1 MPSTRLFRFFS
12 AGRPGRRGAR
22 TAAAALASLVMG
34 LSSACSFAPDPEMP
48 GPVEDVP
55 EAFEE
60 AETPP
65 DSSWTAVEWW
75 TAYQDPTLS
84 RLVDTVLAAN
94 LDLVEAVGR
103 VEESRA
109 LAGVALAD
117 LLPSLEASGSAAFN
131 STPAN
136 SGFGQII
143 GGGED
148 GDSMAIQRPTRFETT
163 DYSAGLTLS
172 YELDLWGRARN
183 DRGAALAELVASESD
198 AQAVRLSVLGEAIT
212 AYFEVAELRR
222 RVVLTEEA
230 VGVLQERADLTQ
242 IRYDRGLV
250 TSFELYQIR
259 ETLRNVQSGLP
270 QLRAQVTEAEGR
282 LAVVT
287 GRYRAEVR
295 PLLGAAELPMG
306 ELPPVPAALPA
317 DLLWQRPDV
326 RAAGQRLEAARLRV
340 GARKAELLPRLTLS
354 GTVGLQGADPDDLL
368 DLDQWFTNLLG
379 GLTAPLFQGGRLK
392 ANVRAQEARLAQQ
405 SAAYGRLVLT
415 AVAEVETAL
424 SRHREDAERFSF
436 LRSQLDEA
444 QSSVDLQA
452 ARYSSG
458 VGGYADYLDALRN
471 RLTVEGNVA
480 QAARD
485 YALSRLGLHRALGG
499 TWVDAPVVPE
509 ESTASSS
516 DRP

>member
-1 MPSTRLFRFFS
+1 MVV
-12 AGRPGRRGAR
+12 AG
-22 TAAAALASLVMG
+22 AALI
-34 LSSACSFAPDPEMP
+34 SACSFAPDPEMP

-55 EAFEE
+55 DAFEE
-60 AETPP
+60 AETAV

-75 TAYQDPTLS
+75 SAYEDPILS

-136 SGFGQII
+136 AGFGQII
-143 GGGED
+143 GGGGED
-148 GDSMAIQRPTRFETT
+148 GDSMAIPRPTRFETT

-172 YELDLWGRARN
+172 YELDVWGRARN
-183 DRGAALAELVASESD
+183 DRGAALADLLASESD
-198 AQAVRLSVLGEAIT
+198 AQAIRLSVLGEAIT

-222 RVVLTEEA
+222 RVALTDEA

-242 IRYDRGLV
+242 IRYDRGLA

-259 ETLRNVQSGLP
+259 ETLRNIQSTLP

-282 LAVVT
+282 LAVVS
-287 GRYRAEVR
+287 GRYRAEMR
-295 PLLGAAELPMG
+295 RLLGEPELPMG
-306 ELPPVPAALPA
+306 ELPTVPTALPA

-354 GTVGLQGADPDDLL
+354 GTVGLQGADPDDLI

-379 GLTAPLFQGGRLK
+379 GLTAPLFQGGRLR
-392 ANVRAQEARLAQQ
+392 ANVRAQEARLTQQ

-424 SRHREDAERFSF
+424 SRYREDAERFSF

-444 QSSVDLQA
+444 QASVDLQA
-452 ARYSSG
+452 TRYSSG
-458 VGGYADYLDALRN
+458 IGGYADYLDALRN

-499 TWVDAPVVPE
+499 TWVDAPLVPDDT
-509 ESTASSS
+509 TASAS